1 MKEGDKVRHCE
12 FGVGSIEMDRGETV
26 IVRFGE
32 NLQECRKDDLT
43 LRQGVEGAIASG
55 EVHDGKKVVCRAQ
68 AVAIRSA
75 NDSWGVFSP
84 SRIKLFPH
92 QLWVCR
98 KCLKW
103 PMRWLIA
110 DSVGLGKTIE
120 AGLILCA
127 ESQRKNKE
135 VSRSVPASLIKQW
148 SDRMYDMFDL
158 RVSVPLGF
166 GPQERQVLGQTR

>member
-1 MKEGDKVRHCE
+1 
-12 FGVGSIEMDRGETV
+12 MDRGETV

-98 KCLKW
+98 EVSEE
-103 PMRWLIA
+103 MAHEVANRRH
-110 DSVGLGKTIE
+110 VGLGKTIE
-120 AGLILCA
+120 AGLIL
-127 ESQRKNKE
+127 
-135 VSRSVPASLIKQW
+135 
-148 SDRMYDMFDL
+148 
-158 RVSVPLGF
+158 
-166 GPQERQVLGQTR
+166 